1 MAPHTVCGCQPN
13 ALTISSMLA
22 PFAVLSIA
30 ISCACLLSARV
41 RLSAIAGAMLIA
53 VAAASPARAGI
64 ELAIGD
70 FLHRV
75 EQAVSSLA
83 GKTGA
88 GAQAACLDLVR
99 SLLDL
104 DTVARQAAGET
115 WSRMTKAQRAKFVA
129 AVGRRAARECV
140 VQNRNSSGAPVA
152 FVGLR
157 SATGGDRLLATRVD
171 QKNGAHRTVVW
182 RLKAGAAPLQ
192 AIDLLVD
199 GRSTA
204 LTLRDEVKAILDR
217 TNGDIDALITTLG
230 R

>member
-1 MAPHTVCGCQPN
+1 
-13 ALTISSMLA
+13 MLA
-22 PFAVLSIA
+22 SYFR
-30 ISCACLLSARV
+30 SA
-41 RLSAIAGAMLIA
+41 RLSAVA
-53 VAAASPARAGI
+53 VAVLLAIAAGSPVRAGI
-64 ELAIGD
+64 EPAVGD

-75 EQAVSSLA
+75 DRAVLSLA

-88 GAQAACLDLVR
+88 GAQAACLNLVR

-104 DTVARQAAGET
+104 DTVARRAGGET
-115 WSRMTKAQRAKFVA
+115 WNRMTKAQRAKFVG
-129 AVGRRAARECV
+129 AVGRRSARECV
-140 VQNRNSSGAPVA
+140 VQNRNNSGAPVA

-171 QKNGAHRTVVW
+171 QKNGAYRIVVW

-217 TNGDIDALITTLG
+217 TNGDIDALIATLG